1 MIREYLRK
9 IHEIIKMS
17 FIDLKKI
24 YNGAVFGW
32 FWVIAKPSVTI
43 FMYYFLFKIGL
54 KVGSNVDGYPY
65 FIWLIVG
72 MLPWFYISDMIN
84 ISPSV
89 YKKYNY
95 LVTKIKFPIK
105 SIPIFMSLSRFIV
118 NIILFI
124 IVIFIYLF
132 MMKKLDIYILNIL
145 YYATIMFI
153 FITIVTSIL
162 SIISALSKDIAN
174 LIKTISTPILFL
186 SPVFW
191 NIKTIDINFIKVLEL
206 YNPVA
211 YFVNGYRD
219 AFINNVWFYDKPLSA
234 FIIILE
240 LILLWILNII
250 LYKKIG
256 KKLPDYL

>member
-1 MIREYLRK
+1 MIKRFLRN
-9 IHEIIKMS
+9 IHKTIKMAL
-17 FIDLKKI
+17 IDLRKI

-32 FWVIAKPSVTI
+32 FWVIAKPAVTI

-54 KVGSNVDGYPY
+54 KVSSNVDGYPY

-84 ISPSV
+84 TSPSV

-105 SIPIFMSLSRFIV
+105 MIPTFMSLSRFIV
-118 NIILFI
+118 NMILSM
-124 IVIFIYLF
+124 IVIMIYLL
-132 MMKKLDIYILNIL
+132 MMKRLDIYILNIL
-145 YYATIMFI
+145 YYSTVMFI
-153 FITIVTSIL
+153 FITIITSIL
-162 SIISALSKDIAN
+162 ALISALSKDISN
-174 LIKTISTPILFL
+174 LIKTISTPLLLL

-191 NIKTIDINFIKVLEL
+191 NIKTIDIEFIKVLEL

-219 AFINNVWFYDKPLSA
+219 AFINNIWFYDKPLDA

-240 LILLWILNII
+240 LIILWLVNII
-250 LYKKIG
+250 LYKKISR
-256 KKLPDYL
+256 KLPDYL

>member
-1 MIREYLRK
+1 MIKEHFTNLNK
-9 IHEIIKMS
+9 IIKMA
-17 FIDLKKI
+17 FIDLRKI

-32 FWVIAKPSVTI
+32 FWVIAKPAVTI

-54 KVGSNVDGYPY
+54 KVSNNVDGYPY

-84 ISPSV
+84 ASPNV

-95 LVTKIKFPIK
+95 LVTKIKFPV
-105 SIPIFMSLSRFIV
+105 SIIPVFMSLSRFIV
-118 NIILFI
+118 NIILSI
-124 IVIFIYLF
+124 IIIAIYVL
-132 MMKKLDIYILNIL
+132 MIGRIDIYMLNIL
-145 YYATIMFI
+145 YYSFIMYI
-153 FITIVTSIL
+153 YTTLITSIL

-191 NIKTIDINFIKVLEL
+191 NIKTIDINFIKIIEM

-219 AFINNVWFYDKPLSA
+219 GFINNIWFFDKPFEM
-234 FIIILE
+234 FIILIE
-240 LILLWILNII
+240 LLIIFLLSVI
-250 LYKKIG
+250 LYKKINR
-256 KKLPDYL
+256 KLPDYL